1 MAYMVQQRIVSA
13 IREAYADRPDRDRHL
28 AAAKGCREWL
38 ESLAVEP
45 GLRASL
51 VEPIAAVEEA
61 LAALER
67 EAARDDG

>member
-13 IREAYADRPDRDRHL
+13 IRESYANRPDRERHL
-28 AAAKGCREWL
+28 AAARECREWL

-51 VEPIAAVEEA
+51 VEPIAAVHETLEA
-61 LAALER
+61 LDR
-67 EAARDDG
+67 EAAARG

>member
-13 IREAYADRPDRDRHL
+13 IRESYADRPDRAHHL
-28 AAAKGCREWL
+28 AAARGCREWL
-38 ESLAVEP
+38 ESLEVEP

-61 LAALER
+61 LASLER
-67 EAARDDG
+67 EARARS